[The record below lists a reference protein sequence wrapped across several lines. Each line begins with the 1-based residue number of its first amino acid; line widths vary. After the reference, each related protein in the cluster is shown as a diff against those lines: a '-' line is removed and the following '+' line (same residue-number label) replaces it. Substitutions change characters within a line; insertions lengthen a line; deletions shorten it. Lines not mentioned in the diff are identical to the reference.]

1 MTESM
6 IQNSFQRRGDQ
17 TSLNRATRFP
27 AANNERS
34 PTDGRSPQLTTL
46 PTKSTSSTISV
57 VDRRLSHLDTLASES
72 IHVIREVVAVRRPHS
87 SSPVARTSPCSC
99 TWRRRRAD
107 PSASPPAVQV
117 DTSQIFPEVL
127 NDRDKAGGQS
137 RRAPRRGV
145 GAGGHRPRLDS
156 RATRSRSHAQTAP
169 DLHPAEW
176 CSRRTVSTPSSEAA
190 GATRR
195 RRGRRSG
202 SSRCATSSV
211 SGKCSAGWW
220 RVL

>member
-107 PSASPPAVQV
+107 PSASPRPCRSTRARSSPRSSTTGTKQVANLGARLVVGSVQE
-117 DTSQIFPEVL
+117 DI
-127 NDRDKAGGQS
+127 DRGSIVGQ
-137 RRAPRRGV
+137 PV
-145 GAGGHRPRLDS
+145 P
-156 RATRSRSHAQTAP
+156 
-169 DLHPAEW
+169 
-176 CSRRTVSTPSSEAA
+176 
-190 GATRR
+190 GATRNGPR
-195 RRGRRSG
+195 PTP
-202 SSRCATSSV
+202 C
-211 SGKCSAGWW
+211 
-220 RVL
+220 